1 MNQIQTLRYFFLFTF
16 AFLAVNVLSQFSS
29 THAPEVNYLGN
40 ELAFPWAG
48 GMNSCQY
55 GEIDLDDDG
64 LYDLVVFDR
73 TGNRIMP
80 FINQGIPDSIAYE
93 YAPEYAFDFPDI
105 YDWVIFRD
113 YDDDGRMDLFTYA
126 KGLAGMLVFRNVSSG
141 GELKFKQMV
150 DPFLT
155 SYQGGGYT
163 NILVTYADYPG
174 IVDLDED
181 GDMDILTFWG
191 LGSFVELHR
200 NMSMEKYGVPDSLD
214 YEKVWR
220 LPGKVKNEQGGHSF

>member
-1 MNQIQTLRYFFLFTF
+1 MSVILLLIEYKMNHPGIKRAFFLLTFTLSVVI
-16 AFLAVNVLSQFSS
+16 AFSQHIEPD
-29 THAPEVNYLGN
+29 TPEVSLRSDV
-40 ELAFPWAG
+40 LAFPWAG

-80 FINQGIPDSIAYE
+80 FINIGIPDSIAYQ
-93 YAPEYAFDFPDI
+93 YAPEYAFGFPALF
-105 YDWVIFRD
+105 DWVIFRD
-113 YDDDGRMDLFTYA
+113 YDQDGKMDIFTYA

-155 SYQGGGYT
+155 SFQGG
-163 NILVTYADYPG
+163 
-174 IVDLDED
+174 
-181 GDMDILTFWG
+181 DI
-191 LGSFVELHR
+191 
-200 NMSMEKYGVPDSLD
+200 PISL
-214 YEKVWR
+214 
-220 LPGKVKNEQGGHSF
+220 LPMPIIRASSTWMVMATWIS